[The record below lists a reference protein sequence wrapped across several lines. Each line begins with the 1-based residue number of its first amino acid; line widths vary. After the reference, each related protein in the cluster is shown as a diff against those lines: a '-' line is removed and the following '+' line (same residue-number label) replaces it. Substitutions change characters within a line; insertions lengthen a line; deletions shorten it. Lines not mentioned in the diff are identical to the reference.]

1 MNSSLESS
9 AEYINKCEARISELE
24 LTVYERADDLS
35 SSFKP
40 SNKSSITNLG
50 DVAYQRR
57 FEIQHN
63 DQIKALT
70 RQLAEA
76 ENKLQV
82 ISLRFQL
89 FYLIYHNFTKI

>member
-24 LTVYERADDLS
+24 LSNYERANDLNS
-35 SSFKP
+35 SLKP

-82 ISLRFQL
+82 ISFRFQL
-89 FYLIYHNFTKI
+89 FKLIYHSFFC